1 LGFKIAV
8 DDSTGVAIVESVT
21 ELVKEQLDLIGGH
34 GGFVLTHVLLEVI
47 IDQLEDQIEL
57 LFGRDVEHL
66 AEAEWGI
73 DY

>member
-1 LGFKIAV
+1 MGFKIAV

-21 ELVKEQLDLIGGH
+21 ELVKEQFDLIGGH

-66 AEAEWGI
+66 AEAEWVI

>member
-21 ELVKEQLDLIGGH
+21 ELVKEKFDLISGH

-66 AEAEWGI
+66 AEAEWVI